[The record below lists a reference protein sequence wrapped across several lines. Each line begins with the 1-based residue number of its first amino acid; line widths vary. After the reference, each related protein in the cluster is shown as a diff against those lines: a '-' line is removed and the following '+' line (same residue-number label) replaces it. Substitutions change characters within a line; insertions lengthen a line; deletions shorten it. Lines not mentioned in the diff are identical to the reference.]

1 MKQFLEAG
9 RIIGTHGVNGNVKVQ
24 SWCDSADVLCNFA
37 TLYFDDGK
45 EAVNVLSASKH
56 KGNNVVMK
64 LDGINSMDKAI
75 AVRGRILYLDRK
87 DLNLSDDTFFIQD
100 VIGCKVLDL
109 NTNQNYGEVTD
120 VFKTGANDVYQV
132 TNTAKKN
139 FLIPVIPDVV
149 KNIDIKNQK
158 IYIIPLENL
167 FD

>member
-24 SWCDSADVLCNFA
+24 SWCDSADVLCNLP

-56 KGNNVVMK
+56 KGNNVVMRFE
-64 LDGINSMDKAI
+64 GIDSMDKAI

-87 DLNLSDDTFFIQD
+87 DLNLSDDTFFVQD
-100 VIGCKVLDL
+100 IIGCEVLDL
-109 NTNQNYGEVTD
+109 NTNKSYGSVTE

-158 IYIIPLENL
+158 IYIVPLENL